1 MLGSKFVVKTD
12 NSAVSHFLTQP
23 KLTPKQARWQEFVA
37 EFDLQFEHRA
47 GRTNQAADALS
58 RKAELAAMTLLAN
71 LSASRVHIPIR
82 ERIKKNLEKD
92 PVVRTLLKLVK
103 EGRSR

>member
-1 MLGSKFVVKTD
+1 M
-12 NSAVSHFLTQP
+12 
-23 KLTPKQARWQEFVA
+23 A

-82 ERIKKNLEKD
+82 ERIKENLEKD

-103 EGRSR
+103 EGRSRRFWIEDDLLWTKGNRLYVPKAGDLRKMLL